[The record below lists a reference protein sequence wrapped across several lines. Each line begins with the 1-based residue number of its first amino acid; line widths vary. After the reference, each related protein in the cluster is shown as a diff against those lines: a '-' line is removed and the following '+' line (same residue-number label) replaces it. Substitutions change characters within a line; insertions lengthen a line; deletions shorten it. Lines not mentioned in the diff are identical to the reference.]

1 MPKPSTLLQIV
12 LCGQWMFTGSWRT
25 FAKTRISCFWTLN
38 SAKHSASS
46 CFEDQILHTNCAEN
60 LGSWSGSSPTRPRIH
75 RLRLCYHHTLVTA
88 SFLFHEKT
96 LFAKVFLSFRGRFR
110 EKLPSQK
117 HLCLTLY
124 FSGNDGALLPRLAR
138 LLTSQ
143 SPLKRLVL
151 KFPIILSRPTQWFV
165 HSSPQYSHI
174 TLVSEYPFWQLS
186 IYHNMDVHTHTKSN
200 SVLNVFKNYFW
211 KLYLTCFVKLVL
223 RATVRKYRLG
233 VCANEKNRKSPNIV
247 R

>member
-1 MPKPSTLLQIV
+1 MDNECSLKVEERLPKRGYLVFGL
-12 LCGQWMFTGSWRT
+12 
-25 FAKTRISCFWTLN
+25 WTLPN
-38 SAKHSASS
+38 IRPRR

-60 LGSWSGSSPTRPRIH
+60 LGSWSGSSLTRPRIH
-75 RLRLCYHHTLVTA
+75 RLRLCYHHTLVIA

-96 LFAKVFLSFRGRFR
+96 SFAKVFLSFRGRFR

-138 LLTSQ
+138 LLTLQ

-165 HSSPQYSHI
+165 HLSPQYSHI
-174 TLVSEYPFWQLS
+174 TLVSEYPFDSCQFTITWMS
-186 IYHNMDVHTHTKSN
+186 IPIPNPTLFWMY
-200 SVLNVFKNYFW
+200 FKTIFEN
-211 KLYLTCFVKLVL
+211 C
-223 RATVRKYRLG
+223 
-233 VCANEKNRKSPNIV
+233 I
-247 R
+247 